1 MTEKRHKRK
10 FLNFILNQ
18 IKDISNPK
26 ILEFGVSEKGL
37 STSIF
42 LDLCKEKNGK
52 LISVDNNPNSRK
64 FIDSN
69 WKFIQ
74 TRDDNYEL
82 VESEIKEQLDV
93 IYLDTIHKAD
103 HVEKIFYRYYD
114 RLKKG
119 GFFFIDDTSWLP
131 YISENSKNNFYM
143 EINNQ
148 ETFEKILDIYNSN
161 NENFDLEF
169 SFVGTGIAKIHKM
182 TDDKLFYNKKIP
194 SRKLTFHNLL
204 RKILKS
210 LKVKNK
216 KGAL

>member
-131 YISENSKNNFYM
+131 YLKKNRKDHFFM
-143 EINNQ
+143 EINNH
-148 ETFEKILDIYNSN
+148 ETFERIIEIFNSN
-161 NENFDLEF
+161 SDSFDLEF

-182 TDDKLFYNKKIP
+182 NKNKLVGRRKIK
-194 SRKLTFHNLL
+194 SRKISFLNLV
-204 RKILKS
+204 RKGCKIFR
-210 LKVKNK
+210 
-216 KGAL
+216 

>member
-10 FLNFILNQ
+10 FINFILNQ

-114 RLKKG
+114 RLKKEA
-119 GFFFIDDTSWLP
+119 FFL
-131 YISENSKNNFYM
+131 
-143 EINNQ
+143 
-148 ETFEKILDIYNSN
+148 
-161 NENFDLEF
+161 
-169 SFVGTGIAKIHKM
+169 
-182 TDDKLFYNKKIP
+182 
-194 SRKLTFHNLL
+194 
-204 RKILKS
+204 
-210 LKVKNK
+210 
-216 KGAL
+216 